1 MHKKPV
7 IGILGGIGSGKST
20 VSKLFARLGA
30 AVIDA
35 DRLAHEVL
43 KQPQTIQ
50 QIKQK
55 FGPDVL
61 SADGLVDPQK
71 LSRIVFED
79 KSHLDF
85 LNQVIH
91 PQVIRKTER
100 LLEFHLEE
108 SSSRA
113 VVLDIPLLV
122 EVGWDKR
129 CDWLVFVD
137 CSLENRLHRLSRDRN
152 FDENQLK
159 KREIFQISL
168 DKKAKIAHYIVN
180 NNSDES
186 EVAEQVAQ
194 IFSSIISSE

>member
-1 MHKKPV
+1 MHKKPI

-20 VSKLFARLGA
+20 VSRLFAQFGA

-35 DRLAHEVL
+35 DRLAHEIL
-43 KQPQTIQ
+43 KQPETIL

-61 SADGLVDPQK
+61 NADGLVDHQK
-71 LSRIVFED
+71 LSQLVFED
-79 KSHLDF
+79 KSSLEF

-91 PQVIRKTER
+91 PKVIEKTE
-100 LLEFHLEE
+100 LLLAFYLQD

-137 CSLENRLHRLSRDRN
+137 CSVENRLERLSGSRN
-152 FDENQLK
+152 IDENQLK
-159 KREIFQISL
+159 KRENFQISL
-168 DKKAKIAHYIVN
+168 DIKAKIAHYIVN

>member
-1 MHKKPV
+1 MHKKPT

-20 VSKLFARLGA
+20 VSRLFAQFGA

-35 DRLAHEVL
+35 DRLAHEIL
-43 KQPQTIQ
+43 KQPETILR
-50 QIKQK
+50 IKQK

-61 SADGLVDPQK
+61 NADGLVDHQK
-71 LSRIVFED
+71 LSQLVFED
-79 KSHLDF
+79 KSSLEF

-91 PQVIRKTER
+91 PKVIEKTE
-100 LLEFHLEE
+100 LLLAFYLQD

-137 CSLENRLHRLSRDRN
+137 CSLENRLERLSGSRN
-152 FDENQLK
+152 IDESQLK
-159 KREIFQISL
+159 KRENFQISL
-168 DKKAKIAHYIVN
+168 DIKAKIAHYIVN